1 MHWFPEKEHQRF
13 TRCAESVAYLE
24 EFSKLARLYNSP
36 IFAMHRILNN
46 NPTPLDPGDL
56 TNLFQ

>member
-13 TRCAESVAYLE
+13 TRRAESVEYLE
-24 EFSKLARLYNSP
+24 EFSKSARLYNSP
-36 IFAMHRILNN
+36 IFAMRRILNN